1 MKVLACLIGD
11 HLIVGTE
18 LNHEVV
24 ERKQLPAFSPK
35 ASFGPGEMQ
44 QLLHHSIELSA
55 FPLNSV
61 QFRKQRG
68 RRFAASQC
76 KGSIQAA
83 QRRTKFIRNLNQLIP
98 LRRQESAYAG

>member
-1 MKVLACLIGD
+1 MQPLARLIGE

-35 ASFGPGEMQ
+35 TAFGRGEMHQ
-44 QLLHHSIELSA
+44 PLHHSIQLRA
-55 FPLNSV
+55 FPLNTF

-68 RRFAASQC
+68 CRFAASQC

-83 QRRTKFIRNLNQLIP
+83 QRRTKFMRNLNQLIP